1 MSNNRPYEPM
11 PKWIIPAGIGF
22 MIFTV
27 IIFVVFTLSLI
38 YFPN

>member
-11 PKWIIPAGIGF
+11 PDWIIPAGIGF

-27 IIFVVFTLSLI
+27 IIFVVFTLSII
-38 YFPN
+38 YWG